1 MKKEV
6 LLLILLVIITTTVV
20 QADSWDDFSNIDR
33 MWDGQ
38 KSITNQEFEQVMDKL
53 EEKKIKKEEKI
64 KVKKR
69 KKLFGSG
76 STLHTE
82 LNPDNEVQEFE
93 SIKPKD
99 EDLLVNIPVNIII
112 NNSPLEKG
120 FYRVVANKDEKDKK
134 IYINFYQS
142 QFFKGKIEV
151 NETEDDFGEE
161 TINFVKILP
170 YNNSFVKIIFGSIEY
185 NAYAYI
191 PYCEL

>member
-1 MKKEV
+1 ME
-6 LLLILLVIITTTVV
+6 
-20 QADSWDDFSNIDR
+20 N
-33 MWDGQ
+33 
-38 KSITNQEFEQVMDKL
+38 
-53 EEKKIKKEEKI
+53 
-64 KVKKR
+64 VKKR

-170 YNNSFVKIIFGSIEY
+170 
-185 NAYAYI
+185 
-191 PYCEL
+191 